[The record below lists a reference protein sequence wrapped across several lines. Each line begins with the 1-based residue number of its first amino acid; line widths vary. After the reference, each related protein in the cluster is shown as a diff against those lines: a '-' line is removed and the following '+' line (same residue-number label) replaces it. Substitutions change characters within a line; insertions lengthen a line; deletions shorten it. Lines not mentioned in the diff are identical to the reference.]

1 MCYPWLLALALLVIV
16 FQWRQSR
23 QCVATP
29 VARLS
34 AAETAQDSAAAPDSS
49 AEVTQPV
56 DPLHTLI
63 ERASIPHALHDGQN
77 RILFLNAAFAYTFGY
92 TLTDIPHLQAWW
104 SRAYPEVAY
113 REQVMA
119 GWQSYLA
126 NVSQTRL
133 PLPPME
139 VTIRC
144 KTGEMKTVI
153 VSTAALHHDTGSLY
167 LTMLYDIS
175 LHKQIESALLRSN
188 ADLEQF
194 AYSVSHD
201 MRQPLRAVTGHLQ
214 LLERSLKATLD
225 ADNQENLAFALE
237 GAQRMDA
244 MIVSLLDYSRVGR
257 KNQTKDWLESA
268 VVLEE
273 ALGFLAPAIAE
284 HQAHLL
290 CRGVWP
296 RVFASRDQLTRLFQN
311 LLGNALKYHEP
322 GQAPQLALD
331 STVSD
336 GTWRV
341 AIQDQGIG
349 IDPQQ
354 ATRLFQFFTRL
365 QSRSR
370 FEGNGM
376 GLALCRRIIEYHQ
389 GRIWVESPGEG
400 LGSTFIF
407 ELPLGPEDG
416 ANPA

>member
-1 MCYPWLLALALLVIV
+1 MCDALCLVLTPLLIFLW
-16 FQWRQSR
+16 WRQSR
-23 QCVATP
+23 RCVAAP
-29 VARLS
+29 VAGSSTEQTQHRATPPDFS
-34 AAETAQDSAAAPDSS
+34 AS
-49 AEVTQPV
+49 VTQAANR
-56 DPLHTLI
+56 LYTLI
-63 ERASIPHALHDGQN
+63 ERASIPYALHDEQDQ
-77 RILFLNAAFAYTFGY
+77 ITFLNSAFTYTFGY
-92 TLTDIPHLQAWW
+92 TLAEIPNLQAWW
-104 SRAYPEVAY
+104 LRAYPELAY
-113 REQVMA
+113 REQVMT
-119 GWQSYLA
+119 GWQNYLVH
-126 NVSQTRL
+126 VSQSSV
-133 PLPPME
+133 PLAPME
-139 VTIRC
+139 VTIHC

-225 ADNQENLAFALE
+225 ADNRENLAFALE

-257 KNQTKDWLESA
+257 KNQAKSWLESA
-268 VVLEE
+268 LVLEE

-284 HQAHLL
+284 HQANLVH
-290 CRGVWP
+290 RGVWP
-296 RVFASRDQLTRLFQN
+296 RVFASRDELTRLLQN
-311 LLGNALKYHEP
+311 LLGNAIKYHEP
-322 GQAPQLALD
+322 GQAPQIVLE

-336 GTWRV
+336 GRWRV

-370 FEGNGM
+370 FDGNGM
-376 GLALCRRIIEYHQ
+376 GLALCRRIVEYHQ

-407 ELPLGPEDG
+407 ELPLGPDES